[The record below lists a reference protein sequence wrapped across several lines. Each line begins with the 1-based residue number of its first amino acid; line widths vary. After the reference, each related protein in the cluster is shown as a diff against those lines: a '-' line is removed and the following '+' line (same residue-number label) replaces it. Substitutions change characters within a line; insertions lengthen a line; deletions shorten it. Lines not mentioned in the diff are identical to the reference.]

1 MRLAPLLRFAALV
14 LAAPGLAHGQTAGQ
28 AAFPA
33 KPVKLIVPY
42 SPGGGTDI
50 LARATAQKLAEL
62 WSQSVI
68 VENRAGANGVI
79 GTRAM
84 IDSAP
89 DGTTLAVVVATH
101 VINAFTMKEMPFDP
115 RRDVAPVTVIA
126 TSPFV
131 LVVPAGASWKSVQD
145 LVAEAKAHP
154 GKLSIA
160 HSEGSTQL
168 TGAMF
173 AQAAGVELL
182 PVAYKGGALIMTD
195 LIGGH
200 LAMGFTSVTTA
211 LSHVKGGK
219 LRVMGVAQSKR
230 VAAFPDAPTFA
241 EGGVRGVESGA
252 WYGVLAPPK
261 TPPEVL
267 QRLQA
272 DIAKV
277 LATPELKERI
287 AQAGAEPVGN
297 TPAEFARLMN
307 AEYDKWARVAKAAG
321 VKPE

>member
-1 MRLAPLLRFAALV
+1 MRLGSLLRLVALA
-14 LAAPGLAHGQTAGQ
+14 LAAPGLALAQGALSSKQ
-28 AAFPA
+28 
-33 KPVKLIVPY
+33 VKLIVPY

-50 LARATAQKLAEL
+50 LTRSTAQKLGEL
-62 WSQSVI
+62 WGQVVI

-84 IDSAP
+84 IDSPP

-126 TSPFV
+126 SSPFV
-131 LVVPAGASWKSVQD
+131 LVVPAGSPWTSVKE
-145 LVAEAKAHP
+145 LVAEAKAKP

-200 LAMGFTSVTTA
+200 LSMGFTSVTTA

-219 LRVMGVAQSKR
+219 LRVIGVAQSKR
-230 VAAFPDAPTFA
+230 VAAFPDAPTFT
-241 EGGVRGVESGA
+241 EGGVRGVESAA

-261 TPPEVL
+261 TPPETL
-267 QRLQA
+267 KRLQA

-287 AQAGAEPVGN
+287 AQVGAEPVGN
-297 TPAEFARLMN
+297 TPEQFAKLMD
-307 AEYDKWARVAKAAG
+307 AEYEKWSRVAKAAG

>member
-1 MRLAPLLRFAALV
+1 
-14 LAAPGLAHGQTAGQ
+14 
-28 AAFPA
+28 
-33 KPVKLIVPY
+33 
-42 SPGGGTDI
+42 
-50 LARATAQKLAEL
+50 
-62 WSQSVI
+62 
-68 VENRAGANGVI
+68 
-79 GTRAM
+79 
-84 IDSAP
+84 
-89 DGTTLAVVVATH
+89 
-101 VINAFTMKEMPFDP
+101 MKEMPFDP

-126 TSPFV
+126 SSPFV
-131 LVVPAGASWKSVQD
+131 LVVPAGSPWKSVKE
-145 LVAEAKAHP
+145 LVAEAKAKP

-200 LAMGFTSVTTA
+200 LSMGFTSVTTA

-219 LRVMGVAQSKR
+219 LRVIGVAQSKR
-230 VAAFPDAPTFA
+230 VAAFPDAPTFT
-241 EGGVRGVESGA
+241 EGGVPGVESAA

-261 TPPEVL
+261 TPPETL
-267 QRLQA
+267 KRLQA

-287 AQAGAEPVGN
+287 AQVGAEPVGN
-297 TPAEFARLMN
+297 TPEQFAKLMD
-307 AEYDKWARVAKAAG
+307 AEYEKWSRVAKAAG

>member
-1 MRLAPLLRFAALV
+1 MRLARLARLAALA
-14 LAAPGLAHGQTAGQ
+14 LAVPGLA
-28 AAFPA
+28 AAQGAFSA
-33 KPVKLIVPY
+33 KPVRFIVPY

-50 LARATAQKLAEL
+50 LTRSTAQKLGEL
-62 WSQSVI
+62 WGQSVL

-131 LVVPAGASWKSVQD
+131 LVIPAGSKWQTVKD
-145 LVAEAKAHP
+145 LVADAKAQP

-160 HSEGSTQL
+160 HSEGGTQL

-211 LSHVKGGK
+211 LSHVKAGK
-219 LRVMGVAQSKR
+219 LRVIGVAQAKR
-230 VAAFPDAPTFA
+230 VAAFPDSPTFA
-241 EGGVRGVESGA
+241 EGGVRGVESAA

-261 TPPEVL
+261 TPPATL
-267 QRLQA
+267 QRLQT
-272 DIAKV
+272 DIARV

-287 AQAGAEPVGN
+287 AQVGAEPVGN
-297 TPAEFARLMN
+297 TPAEFAKLLD

>member
-1 MRLAPLLRFAALV
+1 MRFASVCFLV
-14 LAAPGLAHGQTAGQ
+14 LALVAPGLA
-28 AAFPA
+28 PA
-33 KPVKLIVPY
+33 QGPSGSRPVKFIVPY

-50 LARATAQKLAEL
+50 LTRTTAQKLGEL
-62 WSQSVI
+62 WGQTVI
-68 VENRAGANGVI
+68 VENRDGVI

-84 IDSAP
+84 IDSPP

-101 VINAFTMKEMPFDP
+101 VINAFTMKEMAFDP

-126 TSPFV
+126 SSPFV
-131 LVVPAGASWKSVQD
+131 LVIPANSPWKSVKD
-145 LVAEAKAHP
+145 LVAEAKANP

-211 LSHVKGGK
+211 LSHVKSGK
-219 LRVMGVAQSKR
+219 LRVVGVAQGKR

-241 EGGVRGVESGA
+241 EGGVRGVESAA

-261 TPPEVL
+261 TPPETQ
-267 QRLQA
+267 QRLQS

-277 LATPELKERI
+277 LATPEMKERI
-287 AQAGAEPVGN
+287 AQVGAEPVGN
-297 TPAEFARLMN
+297 TPAQFAKLMD
-307 AEYDKWARVAKAAG
+307 AEYEKWARVAKAAG

>member
-1 MRLAPLLRFAALV
+1 MRPGSLLRLVALA
-14 LAAPGLAHGQTAGQ
+14 LAAPGLALAQGALSSKQ
-28 AAFPA
+28 
-33 KPVKLIVPY
+33 VKLIVPY

-50 LARATAQKLAEL
+50 LTRSTAQKLGEL
-62 WSQSVI
+62 WGQVVI

-84 IDSAP
+84 IDSPP

-126 TSPFV
+126 SSPFV
-131 LVVPAGASWKSVQD
+131 LVVPAGLPWTSVKE
-145 LVAEAKAHP
+145 LVAEAKAKP

-200 LAMGFTSVTTA
+200 LSMGFTSVTTA
-211 LSHVKGGK
+211 LSHVKSGK
-219 LRVMGVAQSKR
+219 LRVIGVAQSKR
-230 VAAFPDAPTFA
+230 VAAFPDSPTFT
-241 EGGVRGVESGA
+241 EGGVRGVESAA

-261 TPPEVL
+261 TPPETL
-267 QRLQA
+267 KRLQA

-287 AQAGAEPVGN
+287 AQVGAEPVGN
-297 TPAEFARLMN
+297 TPEQFAKLMD
-307 AEYDKWARVAKAAG
+307 AEYEKWSRVAKAAG

>member
-1 MRLAPLLRFAALV
+1 MRPGSLLRLVALA
-14 LAAPGLAHGQTAGQ
+14 LAAPGLALAQGALSSKQ
-28 AAFPA
+28 
-33 KPVKLIVPY
+33 VKLIVPY

-50 LARATAQKLAEL
+50 LTRSTAQKLGEL
-62 WSQSVI
+62 WGQVVI

-84 IDSAP
+84 IDSPP

-126 TSPFV
+126 SSPFV
-131 LVVPAGASWKSVQD
+131 LVVPAGSPWTSVKE
-145 LVAEAKAHP
+145 LVAEAKAKP

-200 LAMGFTSVTTA
+200 LSMGFTSVTTA

-219 LRVMGVAQSKR
+219 LRVIGVAQSKR
-230 VAAFPDAPTFA
+230 VAAFPDAPTFT
-241 EGGVRGVESGA
+241 EGGVRGVESAA

-261 TPPEVL
+261 TPPETL
-267 QRLQA
+267 KRLQA

-287 AQAGAEPVGN
+287 AQVGAEPVGN
-297 TPAEFARLMN
+297 TPEQFAKLMD
-307 AEYDKWARVAKAAG
+307 AEYEKWSRVAKAAG

>member
-1 MRLAPLLRFAALV
+1 MRPGSLLRLVALA
-14 LAAPGLAHGQTAGQ
+14 LAAPGLALAQG
-28 AAFPA
+28 AFSS
-33 KPVKLIVPY
+33 KQVKLIVPY

-50 LARATAQKLAEL
+50 LTRSTAQKLGEL
-62 WSQSVI
+62 WGQVVI

-84 IDSAP
+84 IDSPP

-126 TSPFV
+126 SSPFV
-131 LVVPAGASWKSVQD
+131 LVIPAGSPWKSVKE
-145 LVAEAKAHP
+145 LVAEAKAKP

-200 LAMGFTSVTTA
+200 LSMGFTSVTTA

-219 LRVMGVAQSKR
+219 LRVIGVAQSKR
-230 VAAFPDAPTFA
+230 VASFPDAPTFT
-241 EGGVRGVESGA
+241 EGGVPGVESAA

-261 TPPEVL
+261 TPPETL
-267 QRLQA
+267 KRLQA

-287 AQAGAEPVGN
+287 AQVGAEPVGN
-297 TPAEFARLMN
+297 TPEQFAKLMD
-307 AEYDKWARVAKAAG
+307 AEYEKWSRVAKAAG

>member
-1 MRLAPLLRFAALV
+1 MSVAALV
-14 LAAPGLAHGQTAGQ
+14 RFLLLALAAPGLALAQGTFAS
-28 AAFPA
+28 
-33 KPVKLIVPY
+33 KPVKFIVPY

-50 LARATAQKLAEL
+50 LTRTTAQKLGEL
-62 WSQSVI
+62 WGQTVI

-84 IDSAP
+84 IDSPP

-101 VINAFTMKEMPFDP
+101 VINAFTMKEMSFDP

-126 TSPFV
+126 SSPFV
-131 LVVPAGASWKSVQD
+131 LVIPASSQWKTVKD
-145 LVAEAKAHP
+145 LVAEAKANP

-160 HSEGSTQL
+160 HAEGSTQL

-211 LSHVKGGK
+211 LSHVKSGK
-219 LRVMGVAQSKR
+219 LRVIGVAQSKR
-230 VAAFPDAPTFA
+230 VGAFPDAPTFT
-241 EGGVRGVESGA
+241 EGGVRGVESAA

-267 QRLQA
+267 KRLQT

-277 LATPELKERI
+277 LATPEMKERV
-287 AQAGAEPVGN
+287 AQVGAEPVGN
-297 TPAEFARLMN
+297 TPEQFAKLMD
-307 AEYDKWARVAKAAG
+307 AEYEKWARVAKAAG